1 MSISK
6 RMSRITPDWKH
17 HRVIH
22 SKYPPLD
29 CFDSE
34 DSLLLSELESA
45 TNDRLVNWS
54 RFVSKQ
60 DLRTGPGWGAVMASF
75 CYPSIGRFNTLTR
88 GAYYAADSVETALRE
103 WTHHT
108 AKVWQG
114 FGLGNEVTALTR
126 CYTGQFAQPL
136 MDLRNQPKYAH
147 ADNYR
152 PGQVIAEELYQ
163 DGEFGVL
170 YDSVRHPGHQAVA
183 LLRPPATTSVAQAGH
198 YALTW
203 SGQRFTG
210 YARVEG
216 FQPL

>member
-1 MSISK
+1 MSVSK
-6 RMSRITPDWKH
+6 QINRITPGWKH

-29 CFDSE
+29 CFNSA
-34 DSLLLSELESA
+34 DSLLLAELESA
-45 TNDRLVNWS
+45 TNDRLVNWP
-54 RFVSKQ
+54 RFVTTQ

-75 CYPSIGRFNTLTR
+75 CYPSTGRFNTLAR

-108 AKVWQG
+108 AKIWQG
-114 FGLGNEVTALTR
+114 FGLNNEVTALAR
-126 CYTGQFAQPL
+126 CYTGRFVQPL
-136 MDLRNQPKYAH
+136 IDLRNQPEYAY
-147 ADNYR
+147 ADDYS
-152 PGQVIAEELYQ
+152 PGQATAEKLYQ
-163 DGEFGVL
+163 AGEFGIL
-170 YDSVRHPGHQAVA
+170 YNSIRHPGHQAVA
-183 LLRPPATTSVAQAGH
+183 LLRPPATTPVVQAGH

-216 FQPL
+216 FHPL